1 MQILWSCHWNAWNP
15 DQFLVSP
22 GPTLRRN
29 SNRHT
34 HQQKEMTEKD
44 IPPSPFMEILVITET
59 EARASYSK
67 ETEMQ
72 DCIYKGVSFN
82 CHYGWSNYSNDS
94 FMAGRRVPL
103 VEAKPLYGL
112 LDLLVKSWVSVDFC
126 KVNVELLLDGDI
138 GYFKHPCCWIVIL
151 LYPRH
156 SRNCLQFKV
165 MNEYWERSTRL

>member
-1 MQILWSCHWNAWNP
+1 
-15 DQFLVSP
+15 
-22 GPTLRRN
+22 
-29 SNRHT
+29 
-34 HQQKEMTEKD
+34 MTEKD
-44 IPPSPFMEILVITET
+44 IPPSPFMEILIITET

-112 LDLLVKSWVSVDFC
+112 LDLLVKS
-126 KVNVELLLDGDI
+126 
-138 GYFKHPCCWIVIL
+138 
-151 LYPRH
+151 
-156 SRNCLQFKV
+156 
-165 MNEYWERSTRL
+165 